1 MSPGRRSRPPS
12 EDRHNRPTPE
22 QIRAMQES
30 IDAHAKEVLGH
41 IYQAMLKT
49 PEFALRDGT
58 KCRVD
63 PYYEPEV
70 NSGGDLKCG
79 FDVLLDDGT
88 QLEFTMAHTGWGKSL
103 APGLA
108 GKPRGPGRG
117 R

>member
-1 MSPGRRSRPPS
+1 ML
-12 EDRHNRPTPE
+12 DR
-22 QIRAMQES
+22 

-41 IYQAMLKT
+41 MYQAMLKT
-49 PEFALRDGT
+49 PEFTLQDGT

-63 PYYEPEV
+63 PFYEPEV
-70 NSGGDLKCG
+70 NSGGDLKCE
-79 FDVLLDDGT
+79 FDVQLNDGT
-88 QLEFTMAHTGWGKSL
+88 QLEFTVAHSGWGKSL